1 MSGLATVPTE
11 DGFNDWVFSVMGV
24 PDEVLPVVSDQLD
37 PAYNVYINYAFE
49 ISLETVNLYLDIASP
64 IIYTQAVYNLGGD
77 ILVNMAQDISTLPP
91 PLNTYWATL
100 RQTFGLNN
108 FIPGI
113 INAANDIDTSA
124 ASMIPL
130 SLQNLTLA
138 DLQNMKT
145 PWGRQYLMLAQ
156 SVGSMWGLTL

>member
-1 MSGLATVPTE
+1 MSGIDTVPTE
-11 DGFNDWVFSVMGV
+11 DGFNTWVFSYMGV
-24 PDEVLPVVSDQLD
+24 PDEVLPVVSNQLD
-37 PAYNVYINYAFE
+37 PSYNVYINYAFE

-77 ILVNMAQDISTLPP
+77 ILVNMAVDNPDLPP
-91 PLNTYWATL
+91 PYNTYWADL
-100 RQTFGLNN
+100 RQKFGLNN
-108 FIPGI
+108 FTPGI

-124 ASMIPL
+124 ASLIPL
-130 SLQNLTLA
+130 SLQNLTLS